1 MKLEI
6 KLTEYARKCGCGA
19 KLSSAKLAE
28 VLGKLPKMHDENLLV
43 GTETSDDAGVYKLN
57 DQLAMIQTVDFFT
70 PIVDDPYTF
79 GMIAA
84 TNALSDVYAMGGDP
98 VTALNIVCFPNKLDL
113 SVLGEILKGGIEKV
127 REAGAIIVGG
137 HTIEDDEPKYGLAVT
152 GIISPDKIL
161 KNYGAKP
168 GEVLILTKPLG
179 IGIISTAL
187 KNGAATDQDREKVT
201 KSMITLNKYSAEII
215 RKYNISACTDVTGFG
230 LMGHSYEMA
239 GSSDVTIELSKDKIP
254 YIDSAKEYSEKEF
267 LPGGMFNNMEYL
279 KGKYEFIDVPK
290 YLSNIVFDP
299 QTSGGLLFSC
309 SEEDSEKILAELN
322 KLEIKSAIIGKVTEK
337 QEKLIVLK

>member
-1 MKLEI
+1 MEI
-6 KLTEYARKCGCGA
+6 KLTKYAKKCGCGA

-28 VLGKLPKMHDENLLV
+28 VLGKLPKMYDENLLV
-43 GTETSDDAGVYKLN
+43 GMETSDDAGVYKLN
-57 DQLAMIQTVDFFT
+57 DQLAIIQTVDFFT

-98 VTALNIVCFPNKLDL
+98 VTALNIVCFPNKIDL

-127 REAGAIIVGG
+127 KEAGAIIVGG
-137 HTIEDDEPKYGLAVT
+137 HTIEDEEPKYGLAVT
-152 GIISPDKIL
+152 GTVSPDKVL
-161 KNYGAKP
+161 KNYGAKV

-179 IGIISTAL
+179 IGIISTAV
-187 KNGAATDQDREKVT
+187 KNSAATEEDRKNVI
-201 KSMITLNKYSAEII
+201 KSMTTLNKYSSEIM
-215 RKYNISACTDVTGFG
+215 RKYEISACTDVTGFG

-239 GSSDVTIELSKDKIP
+239 VSSDVTIELDQKEIP
-254 YIDSAKEYSEKEF
+254 YLESAKEYSEKEF

-279 KGKYEFIDVPK
+279 KGKYDFIDVPK
-290 YLSNIVFDP
+290 YLSDIVFDP

-309 SEEDSEKILAELN
+309 SKEDSEKILNELN
-322 KLEIKSAIIGKVTEK
+322 ELEIKSAIVGKVIEK
-337 QEKLIVLK
+337 QEKSIVLK

>member
-1 MKLEI
+1 
-6 KLTEYARKCGCGA
+6 
-19 KLSSAKLAE
+19 
-28 VLGKLPKMHDENLLV
+28 
-43 GTETSDDAGVYKLN
+43 
-57 DQLAMIQTVDFFT
+57 MIQTVDFFT

>member
-1 MKLEI
+1 MEI
-6 KLTEYARKCGCGA
+6 KLTEYAKKCGCGA
-19 KLSSAKLAE
+19 KLPSAKLAE
-28 VLGKLPKMHDENLLV
+28 VLGKLPKMYDENLLV

-57 DQLAMIQTVDFFT
+57 DQLAIIQTVDFFT

-98 VTALNIVCFPNKLDL
+98 ITALNIVCFPNKLDL
-113 SVLGEILKGGIEKV
+113 SILGEILKGGIEKV

-152 GIISPDKIL
+152 GIVSPDKVL
-161 KNYGAKP
+161 KNYGSKV

-179 IGIISTAL
+179 IGIISTAV
-187 KNGAATDQDREKVT
+187 KNGVATEEDKKNVI
-201 KSMITLNKYSAEII
+201 KSMTTLNKYSSEIM
-215 RKYNISACTDVTGFG
+215 RKYEISACTDVTGFG
-230 LMGHSYEMA
+230 LMGHSFEMA
-239 GSSDVTIELSKDKIP
+239 VSSNVTIELDQNKIP
-254 YIDSAKEYSEKEF
+254 YLESAKEYSAKEF

-279 KGKYEFIDVPK
+279 KGKYDFINVPK
-290 YLSNIVFDP
+290 YLSDIVFDP

-309 SEEDSEKILAELN
+309 SKEDSEKILKELN
-322 KLEIKSAIIGKVTEK
+322 ELEIKSAIVGKVIEK
-337 QEKLIVLK
+337 QEKSIVLK